1 MIRFVNTQTC
11 GTARKTV
18 SLSGHPTTYTDW
30 MFSFLGDFIRSAGQA
45 VDVILLDEDG
55 LDAPRRYR
63 VRPGQIL
70 TLAGF
75 VSFALG
81 LFFLVTVVATPMRGL
96 FPGLATTEMKEESLL
111 NSLRL
116 SALEDSLA
124 TQEAYMSHLRNLL
137 MGRVEPGG
145 AAPALE
151 NPDTGGLIARDGDPA
166 SADWEDHQQPA
177 TALGS
182 LPLEEGLVLPAAA
195 GSQAG
200 FNAPRFPVLPPV
212 DGLTTRGFD
221 PRIGHYALDI
231 AVTEGSV
238 VRSISSGYV
247 VLADWT
253 HDGGY
258 TIAVQ
263 HSGGYLSVYKHNQRL
278 LKRAGDRIASRE
290 PIAISGN
297 TGEITSGPHVHFELW
312 RDGLAQ
318 DPVAYLLTL

>member
-1 MIRFVNTQTC
+1 
-11 GTARKTV
+11 
-18 SLSGHPTTYTDW
+18 

-75 VSFALG
+75 VSLG
-81 LFFLVTVVATPMRGL
+81 ISLLFLLMVVATPMRGL
-96 FPGLATTEMKEESLL
+96 FPGLATQELKEEARL

-124 TQEAYMSHLRNLL
+124 TQDSYMSHLRDLM

-145 AAPALE
+145 EAPALE
-151 NPDTGGLIARDGDPA
+151 NPDTGGLVEGEVDPA

-177 TALGS
+177 IALGS
-182 LPLEEGLVLPAAA
+182 LPIEAGTVLPAAA

-212 DGLTTRGFD
+212 DGFTTRGFD

-238 VRSISSGYV
+238 VRSISAGYV
-247 VLADWT
+247 ILADWT

-297 TGEITSGPHVHFELW
+297 TGEITSGPHLHFELW

>member
-1 MIRFVNTQTC
+1 
-11 GTARKTV
+11 
-18 SLSGHPTTYTDW
+18 
-30 MFSFLGDFIRSAGQA
+30 MFSFLADFIRSAGQA
-45 VDVILLDEDG
+45 VDIILLDEDG

-75 VSFALG
+75 VSLG
-81 LFFLVTVVATPMRGL
+81 ISLLFLLMIVATPMRGL
-96 FPGLATTEMKEESLL
+96 FPGLATQELKEEARL

-124 TQEAYMSHLRNLL
+124 TQDSYMSHLRDLM

-145 AAPALE
+145 EAPALE
-151 NPDTGGLIARDGDPA
+151 NPDTGGLVEGEVDPA

-177 TALGS
+177 IALGS
-182 LPLEEGLVLPAAA
+182 LPIEAGTVLPAAA

-212 DGLTTRGFD
+212 DGFTTRGFD

-238 VRSISSGYV
+238 VRSISAGYV
-247 VLADWT
+247 ILADWT

-297 TGEITSGPHVHFELW
+297 TGEITSGPHLHFELW